1 MTDVEQSGGSRA
13 DERWFLTDQ
22 REFLERSLDDA
33 ARERDAGDLSDEDYA
48 VLLARDSARL
58 AEVEAELAALGPE
71 STPGRNG
78 GAEDPGDDERDGAP
92 EAGAATRA
100 PMALWR
106 KVGIVVSCL
115 LILLGVGLLL
125 NHVLQSAQAGQPLSG
140 SVTQSRQQLIA
151 QQLNQALAANNS
163 GDVGTALNLYG
174 KVLIEDPSNYDALAY
189 AGYLQWSVGAK
200 SHVANLMK
208 IGRAEIEKA
217 LQVAPSNYEAHLFD
231 GLVLANQDHDYA
243 AAVAQFNEYLAD
255 NPPIGELPQAAA
267 DAAFSYKAVGQP
279 LPMDFVD
286 ALPATTTTTTT
297 SVP

>member
-1 MTDVEQSGGSRA
+1 VTDVDQSGESRA
-13 DERWFLTDQ
+13 DERWFLSDQ
-22 REFLERSLDDA
+22 REFLVRSLDDA
-33 ARERDAGDLSDEDYA
+33 AREREAGDLSDEDYA
-48 VLLARDSARL
+48 VLRARDRARL
-58 AEVEAELAALGPE
+58 AEVESELAALGPE
-71 STPGRNG
+71 SAPARDGDGEDPAQSDSG
-78 GAEDPGDDERDGAP
+78 GAPDAP
-92 EAGAATRA
+92 SARA
-100 PMALWR
+100 PMAPWR
-106 KVGIVVSCL
+106 KVGVVVSCL

-125 NHVLQSAQAGQPLSG
+125 THVLQSAQAGQPLSG

-174 KVLIEDPSNYDALAY
+174 KVLTEAPSNYDALAY
-189 AGYLQWSVGAK
+189 AGYLQWSIGAK
-200 SHVANLMK
+200 SHVANLVK

-217 LQVAPSNYEAHLFD
+217 LQVAPNNYEAHLFE

-243 AAVAQFNEYLAD
+243 AAVAQFNDYLAD
-255 NPPIGELPQAAA
+255 NPPIGQLPQAAA
-267 DAAFSYKAVGQP
+267 DAAPSYKALGQP